1 MVNQPASRWFEPA
14 RRIPVRIELTGGMER
29 WPRDVR
35 VGGKATVTVLA
46 EPGGPVGWLA
56 RATMRLRSVAS
67 YLH

>member
-14 RRIPVRIELTGGMER
+14 GRIPARIELTGGMEG
-29 WPRDVR
+29 WPRDVP

-56 RATMRLRSVAS
+56 RAAMRLRSVAS